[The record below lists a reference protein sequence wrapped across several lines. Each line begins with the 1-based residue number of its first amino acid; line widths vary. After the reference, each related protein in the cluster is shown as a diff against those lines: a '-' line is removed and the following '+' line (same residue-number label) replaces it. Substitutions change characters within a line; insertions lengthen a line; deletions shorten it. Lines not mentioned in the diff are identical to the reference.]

1 MAKTGAGFLERFFG
15 LSSAGTSVRQE
26 VLAGVTTFLT
36 MCYII
41 FVNPAILSVA
51 GMDKGAVMVATCIC
65 SAVVSLLIG
74 LLANYPIAG
83 APGMGHN
90 AFFAYTVCLAMGY
103 SWQEALGAVFL
114 AGVLFIALATV
125 RFREAIIDSIPPSLK
140 HAIAVG
146 IGFLICLI
154 GLQWGGFVQANLGT
168 IIHLGDLRSETVWV
182 AGTGFLVMVVLT
194 ALRVRGAIL
203 IGLMASLAMGLL
215 TGLTSLE
222 PLRTES
228 WLPPSLE
235 PTFLKLDLAR
245 LFQRGLEAF
254 IIVFLFFL
262 TSLFDTVGT
271 LIGVS
276 SRAGLLQNGKLP
288 RAGRALLSD
297 AIATTTA
304 GLTGSST
311 VTAYI
316 ESASGVSAGGRTGLT
331 AVVAG
336 LLMLGGIFLYPLVV
350 VMTAETEVVWTLA
363 PGVEFPFKQYPII
376 APALMLVGAF
386 MLTSVRH
393 IDWEDFTEYLP
404 AFLTIATMAFAVS
417 ITEGIAVGFMSY
429 VVVKLFSGRIREV
442 HWLVI
447 VMALVFAIR
456 YAIAGV

>member
-1 MAKTGAGFLERFFG
+1 MRAGMLERFFG
-15 LSSAGTSVRQE
+15 LSSAGTTVRRE
-26 VLAGVTTFLT
+26 VLAGLTTFLT
-36 MCYII
+36 MSYII
-41 FVNPAILSVA
+41 FVNPAILSVS
-51 GMDKGAVMVATCIC
+51 GMDKGAVMVATCLC
-65 SAVVSLLIG
+65 AGVVSLLIG

-114 AGVLFIALATV
+114 SGILFILLASV
-125 RFREAIIDSIPPSLK
+125 RFREAIIDAVPASLK

-154 GLQWGGFVQANLGT
+154 GLQWGGFIKANLGT
-168 IIHLGDLRSETVWV
+168 IIGLGDLHNPAV
-182 AGTGFLVMVVLT
+182 AVSGVGFLVMVILT
-194 ALRVRGAIL
+194 ALQVRGAIVL
-203 IGLMASLAMGLL
+203 GLLASLGMGLL
-215 TGLTSLE
+215 LGLTTLE
-222 PLRTES
+222 PLRTQS

-235 PTFLKLDLAR
+235 PTFLKMDLSR
-245 LFQRGLEAF
+245 LFQRGLDALV
-254 IIVFLFFL
+254 IVFLFFL

-276 SRAGLLQNGKLP
+276 AQAGLLKNGKLP
-288 RAGRALLSD
+288 LAGRALLSD

-316 ESASGVSAGGRTGLT
+316 ESAAGVTAGGRTGLT
-331 AVVAG
+331 AIVAG
-336 LLMLGGIFLYPLVV
+336 LLMLAGIFLYPLVV
-350 VMTAETEVVWTLA
+350 VMTAETQVVWTLA

-376 APALMLVGAF
+376 APALILVGAF

-393 IDWEDFTEYLP
+393 IDWDDFTEYLP
-404 AFLTIATMAFAVS
+404 AFLTTATMAFTVS

-429 VVVKLFSGRIREV
+429 FVVKLFTGRLREV
-442 HWLVI
+442 HWLVR
-447 VMALVFAIR
+447 VLALVFVLR
-456 YAIAGV
+456 YVIAGV